1 MSPGSRL
8 RRSSK
13 VSGRAASRCCCSA
26 TRSTVSGSATRPDYE
41 GKPFK
46 SVTQGAADLAAIA
59 LVDASAEP
67 GAETSAEVA
76 DFLSFVK
83 ATLGDSVADVR
94 ASERLV
100 ESAVCLVAPA
110 TGPDRQFEKLLA
122 AAGRLDNAA
131 KPILEINPRH
141 ELVVA
146 LAGLGA
152 DRQGLREDS
161 AHLLLDEARIL
172 DGERPSDAKAFSQR
186 LARVMSRGVGAEAA
200 APKGPAKAKRKPSPG
215 K

>member
-1 MSPGSRL
+1 MLLLGDPVDSFW
-8 RRSSK
+8 
-13 VSGRAASRCCCSA
+13 V
-26 TRSTVSGSATRPDYE
+26 TATRPDYE

-46 SVTQGAADLAAIA
+46 SVTQGAADLAAIP

-67 GAETSAEVA
+67 ATETSAEVA

-83 ATLGDSVADVR
+83 ATLGDSVGDVR

-122 AAGRLDNAA
+122 AAGRLDSAA

-146 LAGLGA
+146 LAALGE
-152 DRQGLREDS
+152 DQQSFREDS

-186 LARVMSRGVGAEAA
+186 LARVMSRGVGAKPAT
-200 APKGPAKAKRKPSPG
+200 PKRSAKAKREPSPG